1 MTAEPVWEGEWEVEF
16 PASSPEELALA
27 LVVKDLLHGTS
38 FDIEGTDGGADLAID
53 FVAGDELE
61 GTTYRLL
68 VTAEAIGSPDADL
81 VRDVTERLLDQ
92 LVDEAESLIEQRT
105 VVAAE
110 KADALGYRAV
120 PEDQERW
127 DLVVPDWLAPD
138 GAEVPFGFR
147 PVLLSSG
154 QPWPTDSQLDGHGR
168 IVVVPFAGQVQLLG
182 IPAPVDDAEGEP
194 EAGSLPVLP

>member
-1 MTAEPVWEGEWEVEF
+1 MTAEPTWEAAWEVEF

-27 LVVKDLLHGTS
+27 LVVRDLLHGTS
-38 FDIEGTDGGADLAID
+38 FDIEGADGGADLALDYI
-53 FVAGDELE
+53 AGDELE

-68 VTAEAIGSPDADL
+68 VTAEATGSSDADV

-92 LVDEAESLIEQRT
+92 LVDEAESLMERRA
-105 VVAAE
+105 VLAVE
-110 KADALGYRAV
+110 KAEALGFRSV

-147 PVLLSSG
+147 PVLLGSDR
-154 QPWPTDSQLDGHGR
+154 PWPTDEQLDGHGR
-168 IVVVPFAGQVQLLG
+168 IVVVPFGGELQL
-182 IPAPVDDAEGEP
+182 IAIPSPPDEAEDEPAPD
-194 EAGSLPVLP
+194 SLPVLP

>member
-1 MTAEPVWEGEWEVEF
+1 MTAEPVWEGAWEVEF
-16 PASSPEELALA
+16 PANSPEELALA
-27 LVVKDLLHGTS
+27 LVVKDLIHGTS
-38 FDIEGTDGGADLAID
+38 FDIEGAEGGADLALDYI
-53 FVAGDELE
+53 AGDELD

-92 LVDEAESLIEQRT
+92 LVDEAESLVEHRT
-105 VVAAE
+105 VLAVE
-110 KADALGYRAV
+110 KIEALGFRAV

-147 PVLLSSG
+147 PVHVASDRH
-154 QPWPTDSQLDGHGR
+154 WPTDEQLDGHGR
-168 IVVVPFAGQVQLLG
+168 IVVVPFAGQVQLLA
-182 IPAPVDDAEGEP
+182 IPAPVADAEDEP
-194 EAGSLPVLP
+194 DAGSLPVLP

>member
-1 MTAEPVWEGEWEVEF
+1 MTAEPIWEAEWEVEF

-38 FDIEGTDGGADLAID
+38 FDIEGADGGADLALD
-53 FVAGDELE
+53 YVAGDELD

-68 VTAEAIGSPDADL
+68 VTAEATGSPDAEV

-92 LVDEAESLIEQRT
+92 LVDEAESLIEQRA
-105 VVAAE
+105 VLGVE
-110 KADALGYRAV
+110 KAEALCFRGV

-147 PVLLSSG
+147 PVLLGSG
-154 QPWPTDSQLDGHGR
+154 RPWPTDEQLDGHGR
-168 IVVVPFAGQVQLLG
+168 IVVVPFGGELQLIA
-182 IPAPVDDAEGEP
+182 IPAPPGEAEDESAP
-194 EAGSLPVLP
+194 GSLTVLP

>member
-1 MTAEPVWEGEWEVEF
+1 MTAELTWEAAWEVEF

-27 LVVKDLLHGTS
+27 LVVRDLLHGTS
-38 FDIEGTDGGADLAID
+38 FDIEGADGGADLALDYI
-53 FVAGDELE
+53 AGDELE

-68 VTAEAIGSPDADL
+68 VTAEATGSSDADV

-92 LVDEAESLIEQRT
+92 LVDEAETLLEQRA
-105 VVAAE
+105 VLAVE
-110 KADALGYRAV
+110 KAGALGFRSV

-147 PVLLSSG
+147 PVLLGSG
-154 QPWPTDSQLDGHGR
+154 RPWPTDEQLDGHGR
-168 IVVVPFAGQVQLLG
+168 IVVVPFGGELQL
-182 IPAPVDDAEGEP
+182 IAIPSPPDEADDEPAPE
-194 EAGSLPVLP
+194 SLPVLP

>member
-1 MTAEPVWEGEWEVEF
+1 MTEEPIWEAEWEVEF

-38 FDIEGTDGGADLAID
+38 FDIEGADGGADLALD
-53 FVAGDELE
+53 YAAGDELE

-68 VTAEAIGSPDADL
+68 VSAEATGSPDADV

-92 LVDEAESLIEQRT
+92 LVDQAESLIEQRA
-105 VVAAE
+105 VLEVE
-110 KADALGYRAV
+110 KAEALGFRSV

-147 PVLLSSG
+147 PVLISNG
-154 QPWPTDSQLDGHGR
+154 RPWPTDEQLDGHGR
-168 IVVVPFAGQVQLLG
+168 IVVVPFGGELRLIA
-182 IPAPVDDAEGEP
+182 IPAPP
-194 EAGSLPVLP
+194 EAADDEVAPGSLPVLP

>member
-1 MTAEPVWEGEWEVEF
+1 MTDEPIWEAEWEVEF

-38 FDIEGTDGGADLAID
+38 FDIEGADGGADLALD
-53 FVAGDELE
+53 YVAGDELE

-68 VTAEAIGSPDADL
+68 VSAEATGSPDADV

-92 LVDEAESLIEQRT
+92 LVDEAESLIEQHA
-105 VVAAE
+105 VLGVE
-110 KADALGYRAV
+110 KAEALGFRSV

-147 PVLLSSG
+147 PVLVSNG
-154 QPWPTDSQLDGHGR
+154 RPWPTDEQLDGHGR
-168 IVVVPFAGQVQLLG
+168 IVVVPFGGELRLIA
-182 IPAPVDDAEGEP
+182 IPAPPAAADDEVAP
-194 EAGSLPVLP
+194 GSLPVLP

>member
-1 MTAEPVWEGEWEVEF
+1 MTAEPTWEAAWEVEF

-27 LVVKDLLHGTS
+27 LVVRDLLHGTS
-38 FDIEGTDGGADLAID
+38 FDIEGADGGADLALDYI
-53 FVAGDELE
+53 AGDELE

-68 VTAEAIGSPDADL
+68 VTAEATGSPDADV

-92 LVDEAESLIEQRT
+92 LVDEAESLMEQRA
-105 VVAAE
+105 VLAVE
-110 KADALGYRAV
+110 KAEALSFRSV

-147 PVLLSSG
+147 PVLLGSG
-154 QPWPTDSQLDGHGR
+154 RPWPTDEQLDGHGR
-168 IVVVPFAGQVQLLG
+168 IVVVPFGSELRLIA
-182 IPAPVDDAEGEP
+182 IPAPPEEADDEP
-194 EAGSLPVLP
+194 APDSLPVLP